1 MSKELFGTD
10 GIRGVAN
17 TEPMTV
23 EVALELGRAAAYV
36 FRRDHR
42 RHSIVIG
49 KDTRLSGYM
58 FESALA
64 AGICSMGVDVLLLGP
79 LPTPG
84 VAFITR
90 SLRADAGIVISASH
104 NAFQDNGIKF
114 FSREGLKLPANLE
127 KEMEDLV
134 SEGAIAHIRP
144 TAYNVGKA
152 YRIDDAL
159 GRYVEFVKNSF
170 PKGLTLDGL
179 KIVLDCANGAAYKA
193 APAVLRE
200 LGADVVVTGDQPN
213 GTNINKNCGSLY
225 PEVMQNLV
233 RQHAAHVGIAL
244 DGDADRV
251 IFTDD
256 KGNVVDGD
264 QIMAISVQDHFSDPS
279 RHKLLVAT
287 VMSNLGLDKWIR
299 SLGGELIRT
308 QVGDRYV
315 IEEMIKRNALI
326 GGEQSGHIIFRDFTT
341 TGDGLI
347 SALQVLRIMVM
358 TGKPLSELCKV
369 FHRFPQVLLNVRVR
383 EKRKLDS
390 IDSVQKSI
398 VNAEKTLGKDGRILV
413 RYSGTEP
420 IARIMI
426 EGEKEEQIQQFA
438 EGIAAAIKKEI
449 GENQKEEARP

>member
-114 FSREGLKLPANLE
+114 FSREGLKLPAHLE
-127 KEMEDLV
+127 REMEALV

-144 TAYNVGKA
+144 TAHDVGKA

-170 PKGLTLDGL
+170 PKGMMLDGL
-179 KIVLDCANGAAYKA
+179 KIVLDCAHGASYKA

-200 LGADVVVTGDQPN
+200 LGADIIVTGNQPN
-213 GTNINKNCGSLY
+213 GTNINEKCGSLY
-225 PEVMQNLV
+225 PEVMQKLV
-233 RQHAAHVGIAL
+233 KEHQAHAGIAL

-264 QIMAISVQDHFSDPS
+264 QIMAVCGQDYFSDSS
-279 RHKLLVAT
+279 RKKLLVAT
-287 VMSNLGLDKWIR
+287 VMSNLGLDKWMR
-299 SLGGELIRT
+299 SLGGELIRA

-315 IEEMIKRNALI
+315 IEEMLKRNAVI

-347 SALQVLRIMVM
+347 SALQVLRIMVS
-358 TGKPLSELCKV
+358 TGKPLSELCSI
-369 FHRFPQVLLNVRVR
+369 FQRFPQVLLNVRVR
-383 EKRKLDS
+383 EKKSLET
-390 IDSVQKSI
+390 IASVQKSI
-398 VNAEKTLGKDGRILV
+398 LHASQTLGKDGRILV

-426 EGEKEEQIQQFA
+426 EGENEDQIKNLAEDIADTIRKELG
-438 EGIAAAIKKEI
+438 EGKKE
-449 GENQKEEARP
+449 GART